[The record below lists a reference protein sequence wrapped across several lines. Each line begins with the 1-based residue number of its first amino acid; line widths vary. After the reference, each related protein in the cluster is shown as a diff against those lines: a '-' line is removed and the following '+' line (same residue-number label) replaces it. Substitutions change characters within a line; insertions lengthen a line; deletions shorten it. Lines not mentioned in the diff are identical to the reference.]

1 MSSFL
6 NEFIQK
12 AGSAEYDGGMVAID
26 PDAAPALSAADVAA
40 WARDPSLPFPV
51 VWGAAER
58 ERVAAAHATLERLSL
73 TGTVYGLTTG
83 VGALRHVEV
92 VADERTAVG
101 HALRLW
107 RSHAAGVGAEY
118 DDATARAVMLIRLHQ
133 LTRGGSGVSPGL
145 LDGLVEALTRG
156 AIPRL
161 HEVGGI
167 GTGDLTVLAELGL
180 TLAGHLPWR
189 ADAGLE
195 PVEVAAT
202 DALPFLS
209 SNAATSAV
217 AALAL
222 ADLRRFE
229 DTLAEIAA
237 LSHRALRGS
246 LEAYD
251 PRVLAA
257 RRDPWASRVA
267 ARLLVLLED
276 AGPAARVQDPF
287 GLRTV
292 PQVHGPLVAAH
303 AALADGLD
311 AEIDAAS
318 ENPLVLGDER
328 LHHGQ
333 FTSQRLAVGLDG
345 LRSAWVPALTL
356 SVARL
361 GALLDARLTDLPD
374 FLADGP
380 AGSSGL
386 MILEYVAADLLA
398 RARPLARPVTDGRTV
413 VSLGL
418 EESASHATQAAV
430 AARDLVGLVP
440 HLLACEV
447 VAAVRALRMAPERAP
462 RPGTPGANLFAAV
475 QEVVPDVR
483 VDHVLGPEIEAT
495 AALIA
500 GFAGEAGSLIEPD
513 PDDDPAARGS
523 ARDRG

>member
-1 MSSFL
+1 
-6 NEFIQK
+6 
-12 AGSAEYDGGMVAID
+12 MVAAD
-26 PDAAPALSAADVAA
+26 PTAAPGSLSAPEVAA
-40 WARDPSLPFPV
+40 WARDPSQPFPTAY
-51 VWGAAER
+51 GPR
-58 ERVAAAHATLERLSL
+58 ELDRVRTAHETLLRLSAD
-73 TGTVYGLTTG
+73 GVVYGLTTG

-92 VADERTAVG
+92 VSDERTAVG

-118 DDATARAVMLIRLHQ
+118 DDATARAIMLIRLHQ
-133 LTRGGSGVSPGL
+133 LTRGGAGVSPGL
-145 LDGLVEALTRG
+145 VEGLRTALRAG

-189 ADAGLE
+189 ADAGVT

-209 SNAATSAV
+209 SNAATAAV
-217 AALAL
+217 ATLAL

-229 DTLAEIAA
+229 DTAAEIAA

-251 PRVLAA
+251 PRVLAR
-257 RRDPWASRVA
+257 RRDPSASRVA
-267 ARLLVLLED
+267 ARLLELLED
-276 AGPAARVQDPF
+276 SQPAARVQDPF
-287 GLRTV
+287 GLRTI

-303 AALADGLD
+303 ATLAEALE
-311 AEIDAAS
+311 AEIDAAT
-318 ENPLVLGDER
+318 ENPLIVDDER

-333 FTSQRLAVGLDG
+333 FTTQRLAVSLDG

-356 SVARL
+356 SMARVS
-361 GALLDARLTDLPD
+361 ALFDTRLTDLPD

-418 EESASHATQAAV
+418 EESASHATQAAL

-440 HLLACEV
+440 HLLACEL
-447 VAAVRALRMAPERAP
+447 VAAVRALRLAPDRAP
-462 RPGTPGANLFAAV
+462 RPGTRGALLLEQVEALI
-475 QEVVPDVR
+475 PDVR
-483 VDHVLGPEIEAT
+483 PDHVLGPEVEA
-495 AALIA
+495 AASLIA
-500 GFAGEAGSLIEPD
+500 TYSGDPVEPGPSAGTGPSSGPSSG
-513 PDDDPAARGS
+513 RSSS
-523 ARDRG
+523 AYDTE

>member
-1 MSSFL
+1 M
-6 NEFIQK
+6 
-12 AGSAEYDGGMVAID
+12 AID
-26 PDAAPALSAADVAA
+26 PASDPVLSAAEVAA
-40 WARDPSLPFPV
+40 WARDPSRPFPTP
-51 VWGAAER
+51 WGPREH
-58 ERVAAAHATLERLSL
+58 ERVAGAHATLERIST

-133 LTRGGSGVSPGL
+133 LTRGGAGVSPA
-145 LDGLVEALTRG
+145 LVEGLATALRQG

-189 ADAGLE
+189 ADAGVP
-195 PVEVAAT
+195 PVDVAAT

-209 SNAATSAV
+209 SNAATAAV
-217 AALAL
+217 ATLAL

-251 PRVLAA
+251 PRVFAA

-267 ARLLVLLED
+267 ARLLALLED

-303 AALADGLD
+303 AALADALD
-311 AEIDAAS
+311 AEIDAAT
-318 ENPLVLGDER
+318 ENPLVVDDER

-333 FTSQRLAVGLDG
+333 FATQRLAVCLDG

-361 GALLDARLTDLPD
+361 GALLDSRLTDLPD

-418 EESASHATQAAV
+418 EESASHATQAAL
-430 AARDLVGLVP
+430 AGRDLVGLVP

-447 VAAVRALRMAPERAP
+447 VAAVRALRLAPERAP
-462 RPGTPGANLFAAV
+462 APGTHGARLLAEV
-475 QEVVPDVR
+475 EQVVPDVR
-483 VDHVLGPEIEAT
+483 SDHVLGPEIEAT
-495 AALIA
+495 AAVIA
-500 GFAGEAGSLIEPD
+500 TYAGD
-513 PDDDPAARGS
+513 
-523 ARDRG
+523 